1 MIRVTISPAGAEARE
16 IVINPDRFLP
26 SRQLIRQ
33 QLNSGKLGEVG
44 LIRVHRWEPAR
55 GQAPQNS
62 ELAEPSVSSA
72 QSPIPPILNSAV
84 PDPGPRLPVSLLRD
98 LDVVLWLIGQSP
110 DAVYAVEQTDSNSG
124 NPRGHFLQVHLGFP
138 SGAMALLDFADR
150 LPAGEGYQSLSVIGS
165 AGTAYADD
173 HQNMQLIFRG
183 GRPQA
188 LLAEES
194 GRRHAAL
201 VQETVEALQ
210 AGGDVSAHVAD
221 WQSVLKVAEAVRQ
234 SIESNKSI
242 GTRSGKVDESLR
254 DSNSSHGVTRLLCS
268 QFRCAVLSAVKHDY
282 VARGLATHP
291 RFKLVVVADDPQIP
305 DWAHE
310 RNQQFADAHQIPYV
324 RDVERALREFDVQ
337 VAIVSPEAE
346 RHVDLSIRA
355 AALGKHIVQ
364 DKPLTTRRSEADR
377 LVEAIERS
385 GVKFLMWNR
394 NFIPAVLHARE
405 QIAAGVIGQPYAVHL
420 DFYFAKDAGPPK
432 GSRMP
437 GYPPLDWQAALIAA
451 HVDGSDGGIG
461 HDPMGELAIEGIYP
475 LGYLRFLAGG
485 EVRRVFARS
494 ASHFHQLNA
503 DNGVEDLAS
512 VTLEMDSGLIASLAI
527 GRIGAASHPS
537 GGEIKLHVLG
547 SEGALVVSEAR
558 PEVGVY
564 YRQQPAK
571 EFRQRRVAGDND
583 FLLAEN
589 FANAIDMD
597 GDTILDVRASRAIY
611 ATVEAALESCRTGKS
626 VEVK

>member
-1 MIRVTISPAGAEARE
+1 MIRATISPAGAATRE
-16 IVINPDRFLP
+16 ILVNPDRFLP

-33 QLNSGKLGEVG
+33 QLESGKLGDVG
-44 LIRVHRWEPAR
+44 LVRVHRWEP
-55 GQAPQNS
+55 S
-62 ELAEPSVSSA
+62 DSA
-72 QSPIPPILNSAV
+72 SA
-84 PDPGPRLPVSLLRD
+84 DDIHGLPASLLRD
-98 LDVVLWLIGQSP
+98 LDVVLWLVGKAP
-110 DAVYAVEQTDSNSG
+110 DAIYAVEHTESTHNDS
-124 NPRGHFLQVHLGFP
+124 RGRFLQVHLSFP
-138 SGAMALLDFADR
+138 GGAMALLDFAGR
-150 LPAGEGYQSLSVIGS
+150 LPPGDGYQSLSVIGS
-165 AGTAYADD
+165 AGAAYADD
-173 HQNMQLIFRG
+173 HQNMQLVFRG

-188 LLAEES
+188 VRAEET
-194 GRRHAAL
+194 GRRHSAL
-201 VQETVEALQ
+201 VQEFVEALQ
-210 AGGDVSAHVAD
+210 AGGDVSKHFAE
-221 WQSVLKVAEAVRQ
+221 WENVLKVAEAVRQ
-234 SIESNKSI
+234 SLGRVAGQPDRASDRFATDQTQPDASAFRLM
-242 GTRSGKVDESLR
+242 THTQRPS
-254 DSNSSHGVTRLLCS
+254 DSS
-268 QFRCAVLSAVKHDY
+268 FRCAVLSTVKHDY
-282 VARGLATHP
+282 VARGMATHP
-291 RFKLVVVADDPQIP
+291 RFKLVVVADDPQVP

-324 RDVERALREFDVQ
+324 RDIERALREFDVQ

-364 DKPLTTRRSEADR
+364 DKPLTTRPSEADR
-377 LVEAIERS
+377 LIEAIERS
-385 GVKFLMWNR
+385 GVRFLMWNR
-394 NFIPAVLHARE
+394 NFIPAVIHAQE
-405 QIAAGVIGQPYAVHL
+405 QIAAGAIGQPYAVHL
-420 DFYFAKDAGPPK
+420 DFYFAKDAGPAK

-475 LGYLRFLAGG
+475 LGYLRYLAGG

-512 VTLEMDSGLIASLAI
+512 VTLELDSGLIASLAI

-547 SEGALVVSEAR
+547 SEGALVVSESR

-583 FLLAEN
+583 FLLADN
-589 FANAIDMD
+589 FANAIDTG
-597 GDTILDVRASRAIY
+597 GDTILDAHASRAIY
-611 ATVEAALESCRTGKS
+611 ATVEAALESCRTGKP
-626 VEVK
+626 VEVG